1 MKTKWQDLHD
11 KLYMIAQSQ
20 VGNDKVFDYR
30 QLNDIGY
37 PFVDFNDSDLTA
49 LGTKNGGAI
58 QKFNFILNVWSEME
72 DLKNLSKYA
81 ENILSQASKIKG
93 FTLIVNESSMKYT
106 IDRTVT
112 PYIRR
117 AIITLTFR

>member
-1 MKTKWQDLHD
+1 MRTKWQDLHD

-58 QKFNFILNVWSEME
+58 QKFNFILNVWSEKE

-81 ENILSQASKIKG
+81 ENILSRASKIKG
-93 FTLIVNESSMKYT
+93 FTLIVNESSMKYA

-117 AIITLTFR
+117 AMITLTFR